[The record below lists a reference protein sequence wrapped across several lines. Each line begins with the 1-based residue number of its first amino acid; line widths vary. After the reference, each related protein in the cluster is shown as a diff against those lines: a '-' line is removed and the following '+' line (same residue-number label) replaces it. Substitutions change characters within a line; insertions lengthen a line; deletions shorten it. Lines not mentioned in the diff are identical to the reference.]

1 MIRKLMI
8 NLERRPERLAMH
20 DINAQNIQVIKAF
33 DGRDLTKEEMLFAPV
48 RKNWRDPWHNRRI
61 TRGEYACF
69 KSHMECWK
77 NIANSNDPAMVL
89 EDDATFTDLYNEE
102 SLLTKFTSDID
113 LLYLGYNENDRE
125 NVVYHGDGFVTPSFP
140 YNAHAYLLSPEGA
153 QKLLSLVEE
162 ENFSIIPTDDWLAEK
177 LSEGKINVLA
187 CEAPMARQTP
197 RDVHSSDI
205 EPSGSDWLRNFNI
218 HVLTCSTDDWKAYR
232 LFDSAEKYGINITN
246 LGKEVEWRGTDM
258 SGPGGGQKLNLLR
271 EYIEKVPDTDVIFFV
286 DGYDVF
292 FADDLNSIID
302 RWLDFNR
309 RALFGAEKYC
319 WPDTSLAN
327 QFPTQETEYKYL
339 NSGTFIA
346 EVETLR
352 QILSDPVA
360 DSSDDQ
366 LYVQQQY
373 LRGELDIAI
382 DAEQYIFQTYDESV
396 SKNAWGQLVNK
407 ETNCTGCV
415 FHGNGGPEAKKKLD
429 SLYLQFLF
437 DERSFIAPNIVKN
450 LSNDMLEVSFL
461 SDYGCKAL
469 IDIAENH
476 GDWEPLPYDKFP
488 AQEIRLSELGVLPQ
502 LEEFWKTY
510 IDPIVEEYWHPLQ
523 MYGLRDA
530 FVMKYTPDTQNKL
543 ALHHDA
549 SLVTGSIKLNEEYEG
564 GSLIF
569 PRHNTSNDETEVG
582 KCILF
587 PGQVTH
593 GHQCEEITKGT
604 KYSLTIWT
612 SRYKGDKI

>member
-1 MIRKLMI
+1 
-8 NLERRPERLAMH
+8 
-20 DINAQNIQVIKAF
+20 
-33 DGRDLTKEEMLFAPV
+33 
-48 RKNWRDPWHNRRI
+48 
-61 TRGEYACF
+61 
-69 KSHMECWK
+69 
-77 NIANSNDPAMVL
+77 
-89 EDDATFTDLYNEE
+89 
-102 SLLTKFTSDID
+102 
-113 LLYLGYNENDRE
+113 
-125 NVVYHGDGFVTPSFP
+125 
-140 YNAHAYLLSPEGA
+140 
-153 QKLLSLVEE
+153 
-162 ENFSIIPTDDWLAEK
+162 
-177 LSEGKINVLA
+177 
-187 CEAPMARQTP
+187 
-197 RDVHSSDI
+197 
-205 EPSGSDWLRNFNI
+205 
-218 HVLTCSTDDWKAYR
+218 VLTCSTDDWKAYR

-327 QFPTQETEYKYL
+327 QFPPQETEYKYL

-488 AQEIRLSELGVLPQ
+488 AQEMRLSEL
-502 LEEFWKTY
+502 
-510 IDPIVEEYWHPLQ
+510 
-523 MYGLRDA
+523 
-530 FVMKYTPDTQNKL
+530 
-543 ALHHDA
+543 
-549 SLVTGSIKLNEEYEG
+549 
-564 GSLIF
+564 
-569 PRHNTSNDETEVG
+569 
-582 KCILF
+582 
-587 PGQVTH
+587 
-593 GHQCEEITKGT
+593 
-604 KYSLTIWT
+604 
-612 SRYKGDKI
+612 